1 MHYLLLIFHKE
12 LLDEVFG
19 HGAGHAEVVVVKLI
33 VQGYDVPQ
41 RLLVRVPLERGHT
54 TQSGKIKWSRGKE
67 GCCYYSPIPSQQ
79 RKMAILSHLYRV
91 IVG

>member
-54 TQSGKIKWSRGKE
+54 TQSGKNKGESEERRLLLLLHNSKSTE
-67 GCCYYSPIPSQQ
+67 
-79 RKMAILSHLYRV
+79 RKMALLPHC
-91 IVG
+91 